1 MQKELEHL
9 YSKDTYER
17 NCLQFILTLVDIP

>member
-9 YSKDTYER
+9 YSKDTNER
-17 NCLQFILTLVDIP
+17 NCLQFILPLVDMP